1 MMMLEKIEELR
12 KVQDFQDELIDHLE
26 IIIRGTSD
34 PDCQTVCG
42 IEIIGDEI
50 LAKYLWNYCGEDG
63 YDSERIPIKWLE
75 EGFDYKAAYQKQKRE
90 VRS

>member
-1 MMMLEKIEELR
+1 MTMLEKIEELR
-12 KVQDFQDELIDHLE
+12 KVQDFQDELIDRLE

-50 LAKYLWNYCGEDG
+50 LAKYLWNWSEEHIG
-63 YDSERIPIKWLE
+63 YSSERIPIKWLE
-75 EGFDYKAAYQKQKRE
+75 EGFDYKASYERKR
-90 VRS
+90 RGLK

>member
-1 MMMLEKIEELR
+1 MTMLEKIEELR
-12 KVQDFQDELIDHLE
+12 KVQDFQDELIDRLE

-42 IEIIGDEI
+42 IEIVGDEI
-50 LAKYLWNYCGEDG
+50 LAKYLQNWCGELE

-75 EGFDYKAAYQKQKRE
+75 EGFDYKAAYKN
-90 VRS
+90 RSVK

>member
-1 MMMLEKIEELR
+1 MTMLEKIEELR
-12 KVQDFQDELIDHLE
+12 KVQGFQDELIDRLE

-42 IEIIGDEI
+42 TEIIGDEI
-50 LAKYLWNYCGEDG
+50 IAKYLQNWCGEIE

-75 EGFDYKAAYQKQKRE
+75 EGFDYKAAYEKQKRKAM
-90 VRS
+90 R

>member
-1 MMMLEKIEELR
+1 MTMLEKIEELR
-12 KVQDFQDELIDHLE
+12 KVQGFQDELIDRLE

-42 IEIIGDEI
+42 TEIIGDKI

-63 YDSERIPIKWLE
+63 YDSEHIPIKWLE
-75 EGFDYKAAYQKQKRE
+75 EGFDYKAAYKN
-90 VRS
+90 RSVK

>member
-1 MMMLEKIEELR
+1 MTMLEKIEELR
-12 KVQDFQDELIDHLE
+12 KVQGFQDELIDRLE

-50 LAKYLWNYCGEDG
+50 LAKYLQNWCGEIE

-75 EGFDYKAAYQKQKRE
+75 EGFDYKAAHERKR
-90 VRS
+90 RGLK

>member
-1 MMMLEKIEELR
+1 MTMLEKIEELR
-12 KVQDFQDELIDHLE
+12 KVQDFQDELIDRLE

-42 IEIIGDEI
+42 IEIIGDKI
-50 LAKYLWNYCGEDG
+50 LAKYLWNLYGEDG

-75 EGFDYKAAYQKQKRE
+75 EGFDYKAAYKKTE
-90 VRS
+90 V

>member
-1 MMMLEKIEELR
+1 MTMLEKIEELK
-12 KVQDFQDELIDHLE
+12 KVQGFQDELIDRLE

-50 LAKYLWNYCGEDG
+50 LAKYLWNWCEGHVG
-63 YDSERIPIKWLE
+63 YSSERIPIKWLE
-75 EGFDYKAAYQKQKRE
+75 DGFDYKAAYERKR
-90 VRS
+90 RGLK

>member
-1 MMMLEKIEELR
+1 MLEKIEELR
-12 KVQDFQDELIDHLE
+12 KVQDFQDELIDRLE

-34 PDCQTVCG
+34 PDCQTVCS

-50 LAKYLWNYCGEDG
+50 LAKYLWNLYGEDG

-75 EGFDYKAAYQKQKRE
+75 EGFDYKAAYERKR
-90 VRS
+90 RGLK